1 MISLAV
7 SLLILWVI
15 AAAAILVYCA
25 HLKRRERR
33 LLTHL
38 RESGQYIRLFQKI
51 SYLVRYADI
60 DQLRIEQRG
69 VTVTSVY
76 PAHTL
81 LSFDFKQ
88 NGSCKR
94 SDVIP
99 RLVTQLLQEDFPELS
114 RGDVYKLSRY
124 RLYRANGKMEF
135 GYRFTMRL
143 RCKDAVIMSKRSVQL
158 RIL

>member
-1 MISLAV
+1 MISLAE
-7 SLLILWVI
+7 SLLILWV
-15 AAAAILVYCA
+15 AAAAAVLVYCSRI
-25 HLKRRERR
+25 KRRERH
-33 LLTHL
+33 LLIHL
-38 RESGQYIRLFQKI
+38 RESTQYARLYQKI
-51 SYLVRYADI
+51 LYLIQHDDI

-88 NGSCKR
+88 NGNCKR

-99 RLVTQLLQEDFPELS
+99 RLVTQLLQEDFPEIG
-114 RGDVYKLSRY
+114 REDVYKLSRY
-124 RLYRANGKMEF
+124 RVYRANGKMEYGF
-135 GYRFTMRL
+135 RFTMR
-143 RCKDAVIMSKRSVQL
+143 RRYKDAVLMSKRSVQL